1 MTSVIDERK
10 MNTVI
15 SIIFIVNYAYY
26 VLQFMNKM
34 GGNVM
39 FKSGKEKRYKYGLRK
54 KRGGGGAASYIIGAM
69 LFVSLGAVS
78 LTSMPIQAEAIPVVD
93 TLSETQPQAIIKDT
107 SLNAG
112 YSTRW
117 NGSNWEKPAIIA
129 DNLKVERTVDEQ
141 GYTHW
146 KLSYFDTYRI
156 HSSEGP
162 TGNWGYYSLGS
173 ASPAFVLSRDLEFV
187 GPIMLH
193 TSYKENDSATNSTDI
208 NYYYNTEKRAFGIG
222 NQEAYVQAGK
232 NRPNY
237 FSDKGITYRADDQ
250 TSGLTGYSLRNVTAS
265 GGQEDKYAIQYLNYM
280 TNTDDVNRMFFQ
292 DNGGSKYNPNTQVRF
307 GYVVSKLRDDGYY
320 SKEDED
326 RLFSKS
332 GRQSGMNADTGNI
345 YQRSNFDKGFGLLSG
360 SNTHAKYEF
369 MFTTKPSDKAKTKEI
384 AKEYTDKGQKY
395 FSGVIAAYGSW
406 QNAGYYYGG
415 YMIGGEVTDLNAPKL
430 TLVADDKHLTDK
442 EKAKVAQAINDAN
455 PSLNQKAKAE
465 DVKDDGSITV
475 VDNVG
480 DSVLISGSQTVY
492 MLPKETEK
500 PLSLPEKFYVTD
512 KTSLTPDERAIVV
525 ERIKSA
531 NPEAKIEYISVN
543 DDGSSTVYFSNGTNQ
558 ELASFVEQLHAP
570 TGSVS
575 VSDPAALTDK
585 EKTAMYEAIQKVNP
599 EVDFS
604 QFSVLSY
611 ELESVEEGQ
620 KAKKINVKIKTVD
633 NTVIVSVPF
642 VITKHLSVVENKP
655 VEPTKVIEADDG
667 VTFNSTKTNGL
678 KIDENGNLEGTPTV
692 GDWADDEEE
701 RVVNIP
707 VTVQE
712 DGEEATTVEV
722 PVTIQ
727 RDTDGDGTPDVEDTD
742 DDNDGIP
749 DTEEVDTNPKKA
761 DTDGDGINDKD
772 DKNPTKYDVKA
783 NPVENLVVTEGQPVP
798 DNKKAIEI
806 NDDATVTSKA
816 PNGVNGVNVDKNG
829 KLTGTP
835 DENGNLTGTPK
846 VDDWG

>member
-1 MTSVIDERK
+1 
-10 MNTVI
+10 
-15 SIIFIVNYAYY
+15 
-26 VLQFMNKM
+26 
-34 GGNVM
+34 M

-93 TLSETQPQAIIKDT
+93 ALSETQPQAIIKDT

-117 NGSNWEKPAIIA
+117 HGSNWEKPAIIA

-162 TGNWGYYSLGS
+162 TGKWDYYSLGS

-265 GGQEDKYAIQYLNYM
+265 GGQEAKYAIQYLNYM

-292 DNGGSKYNPNTQVRF
+292 DNGGSNYNPNTQVRF
-307 GYVVSKLRDDGYY
+307 GYVVSKLRDNDGYY
-320 SKEDED
+320 EIEDQY

-332 GRQSGMNADTGNI
+332 GSQSGMNADTGNI

-406 QNAGYYYGG
+406 
-415 YMIGGEVTDLNAPKL
+415 
-430 TLVADDKHLTDK
+430 
-442 EKAKVAQAINDAN
+442 
-455 PSLNQKAKAE
+455 
-465 DVKDDGSITV
+465 
-475 VDNVG
+475 
-480 DSVLISGSQTVY
+480 
-492 MLPKETEK
+492 
-500 PLSLPEKFYVTD
+500 
-512 KTSLTPDERAIVV
+512 
-525 ERIKSA
+525 
-531 NPEAKIEYISVN
+531 
-543 DDGSSTVYFSNGTNQ
+543 
-558 ELASFVEQLHAP
+558 
-570 TGSVS
+570 
-575 VSDPAALTDK
+575 
-585 EKTAMYEAIQKVNP
+585 
-599 EVDFS
+599 
-604 QFSVLSY
+604 
-611 ELESVEEGQ
+611 
-620 KAKKINVKIKTVD
+620 
-633 NTVIVSVPF
+633 
-642 VITKHLSVVENKP
+642 
-655 VEPTKVIEADDG
+655 
-667 VTFNSTKTNGL
+667 
-678 KIDENGNLEGTPTV
+678 
-692 GDWADDEEE
+692 
-701 RVVNIP
+701 
-707 VTVQE
+707 
-712 DGEEATTVEV
+712 
-722 PVTIQ
+722 
-727 RDTDGDGTPDVEDTD
+727 
-742 DDNDGIP
+742 
-749 DTEEVDTNPKKA
+749 
-761 DTDGDGINDKD
+761 
-772 DKNPTKYDVKA
+772 
-783 NPVENLVVTEGQPVP
+783 
-798 DNKKAIEI
+798 
-806 NDDATVTSKA
+806 
-816 PNGVNGVNVDKNG
+816 
-829 KLTGTP
+829 
-835 DENGNLTGTPK
+835 
-846 VDDWG
+846 